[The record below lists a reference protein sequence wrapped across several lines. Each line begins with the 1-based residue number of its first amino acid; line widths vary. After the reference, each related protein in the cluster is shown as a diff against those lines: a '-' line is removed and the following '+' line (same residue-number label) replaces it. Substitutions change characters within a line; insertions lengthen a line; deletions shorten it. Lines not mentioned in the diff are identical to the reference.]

1 MKLTRGERV
10 FSVFNVVVLS
20 GVALVALYPFVY
32 TVSISLSTAAEAN
45 RDSLHLYPRDV
56 SLAAY
61 RLVLSNPDI
70 LNGFANTILRTVL
83 GTVLTVITTALAAY
97 PLARREL
104 PHRGLATFLILFT
117 MIFNG
122 GIVPTYLLVRELGLL
137 NSVWSLVL
145 PAMLTAF
152 NIIIVKNFFQTI
164 PESFGEAARVEG
176 AGELSILLRI
186 YLPLSKPVLATIAL
200 WTAVMHW
207 NQWFDAMIYITDD
220 RKQVLQNFLQRIVI
234 ENSTI
239 MLDLGMTDLNVTQ
252 YTPETIKAATVVVT
266 IFPIIC
272 LYPFVQKYFVKG
284 ILLGGVKE

>member
-10 FSVFNVVVLS
+10 FSVFNLVILS

-104 PHRGLATFLILFT
+104 PHRGLATFLIL
-117 MIFNG
+117 
-122 GIVPTYLLVRELGLL
+122 
-137 NSVWSLVL
+137 
-145 PAMLTAF
+145 
-152 NIIIVKNFFQTI
+152 
-164 PESFGEAARVEG
+164 
-176 AGELSILLRI
+176 LR
-186 YLPLSKPVLATIAL
+186 
-200 WTAVMHW
+200 
-207 NQWFDAMIYITDD
+207 
-220 RKQVLQNFLQRIVI
+220 
-234 ENSTI
+234 
-239 MLDLGMTDLNVTQ
+239 
-252 YTPETIKAATVVVT
+252 
-266 IFPIIC
+266 
-272 LYPFVQKYFVKG
+272 
-284 ILLGGVKE
+284 